1 MLAALSAAAG
11 VPSAPPALPPLP
23 GWGASASVES
33 AFGYKDNLLL
43 SAAGEER
50 SAFARGSAE
59 ILLLRV
65 PTGSFEY
72 SAFAQAEGTR
82 FLEGRTVRN
91 EARLWLRNE
100 AGWRLGPQWEL
111 HLPVTGYYDD
121 KVFDQSD
128 TEVERLTAVLRVL
141 GAVAGPVV
149 RWDFHRSAWLEA
161 EGTGQREK
169 FADHGNDAWTGHA
182 ALRLNTT
189 PRPGLEAGLGLSSRW
204 RDFDSRAQYS
214 ASGRLLPGTF
224 LRTRE
229 DEASLRADLRWGR
242 AEAWR
247 ATLRAAV
254 LDYRD
259 NGSGYFDRRER
270 ELEPEVSWRPEGWVL
285 RLRAAARRVEFGIQ
299 TVGVGIDPP
308 RRIRD
313 EHEAEL
319 RIECRMSSRLTL
331 VAGYRWERARS
342 NERVA
347 SYEVNEGLLGV
358 RWGWER

>member
-1 MLAALSAAAG
+1 
-11 VPSAPPALPPLP
+11 
-23 GWGASASVES
+23 
-33 AFGYKDNLLL
+33 
-43 SAAGEER
+43 
-50 SAFARGSAE
+50 
-59 ILLLRV
+59 
-65 PTGSFEY
+65 
-72 SAFAQAEGTR
+72 
-82 FLEGRTVRN
+82 
-91 EARLWLRNE
+91 
-100 AGWRLGPQWEL
+100 
-111 HLPVTGYYDD
+111 
-121 KVFDQSD
+121 
-128 TEVERLTAVLRVL
+128 
-141 GAVAGPVV
+141 
-149 RWDFHRSAWLEA
+149 
-161 EGTGQREK
+161 
-169 FADHGNDAWTGHA
+169 
-182 ALRLNTT
+182 LRLNTT

-319 RIECRMSSRLTL
+319 RIERRMSSRLTL